1 MKRLLP
7 VVCVLAL
14 TGCGFHLR
22 TGHEFAL
29 PKPLSVLR
37 VTMPGNGLK
46 YPGLVLAVRHALQN
60 RGVTI
65 VNKGPVPVLVLGG
78 ETLSPMVVTINN
90 NGGAS
95 AYLLDYAVTFGLLGP
110 KGGVLI
116 ASRTVRVQREYNFDP
131 LNVLAMAREQAYLQ
145 KRMRRSA
152 ARQIIWQLAAFR
164 ESVRR
169 RAP

>member
-1 MKRLLP
+1 M
-7 VVCVLAL
+7 VCCVAL

-46 YPGLVLAVRHALQN
+46 YPGLLLAVRHALQN
-60 RGVTI
+60 RGARIVT
-65 VNKGPVPVLVLGG
+65 KGPAPVLVLGS

-95 AYLLDYAVTFGLLGP
+95 AYLLDYAVTFGLMGAH
-110 KGGVLI
+110 GRVLI
-116 ASRTVRVQREYNFDP
+116 ASRTVRVQREYTFDA
-131 LNVLAMAREQAYLQ
+131 LNVLAMAREQTYLQ
-145 KRMRRSA
+145 KRLRRSA
-152 ARQIIWQLAAFR
+152 ARQIVWQLVAYRHTAR
-164 ESVRR
+164 SH
-169 RAP
+169 AP